1 MVSTVRGLLC
11 VLPNIVDDP
20 IFLKFFP
27 FLLLRLLLAFLPLLW
42 TDFSFVCKYRV
53 IFLTAPTLVQY
64 ENEKK
69 PMSELGAL
77 LDEVLQKKH
86 KSVLS
91 WFSWQVVSRPL
102 EQIPKCS
109 ASWAILRFL
118 LQNVTRLFT
127 ASKSH
132 FKPFLVQNEIKRFT
146 VSPCFMDSRSI
157 SSNPLMKCLLAI
169 SELEE
174 KSSEDTF
181 LTCICLVHDL
191 YEQ

>member
-1 MVSTVRGLLC
+1 MYEMSNNKFFLLHRWLQGLTQLASGFHC
-11 VLPNIVDDP
+11 HGTFVCSSKHCWRSYFPN
-20 IFLKFFP
+20 FFP

-42 TDFSFVCKYRV
+42 TDFSFFCKYRV
-53 IFLTAPTLVQY
+53 IFFTAPTLVQY

-109 ASWAILRFL
+109 ASWARVIFH
-118 LQNVTRLFT
+118 FEIT
-127 ASKSH
+127 ASKCDQAFH
-132 FKPFLVQNEIKRFT
+132 GFEI
-146 VSPCFMDSRSI
+146 
-157 SSNPLMKCLLAI
+157 LL
-169 SELEE
+169 
-174 KSSEDTF
+174 
-181 LTCICLVHDL
+181 
-191 YEQ
+191 